1 GRYRAGRGVG
11 GFAWRRNPGRG
22 TAGVRRSLLQAMA
35 GARHGGAETFFVRLA
50 GALQRA
56 GQMQRVVIR
65 HCPDRSGALREAGVA
80 VTELRF
86 GGPFDVA
93 SRIAFRR
100 EIAEWWPDVVLTWMN
115 RATAMCP
122 AGDFVHVGRLG
133 GYYDLKYYRHCDHL
147 NGNTRAIVDYAVR
160 EGWPRERAHYLP
172 NFVPDP
178 RASPTGTV
186 LQRPQFPALAL
197 A

>member
-1 GRYRAGRGVG
+1 MT
-11 GFAWRRNPGRG
+11 RR
-22 TAGVRRSLLQAMA
+22 LLQAMA
-35 GARHGGAETFFVRLA
+35 GAPHGGAETFFVRLA

-56 GQMQRVVIR
+56 GEAQRVVIR

-100 EIAEWWPDVVLTWMN
+100 EIAEWRPEIVLTWMN

-122 AGDFVHVGRLG
+122 TGR
-133 GYYDLKYYRHCDHL
+133 REMVAAPPR
-147 NGNTRAIVDYAVR
+147 RAPPWSDAKRTSMADGRARV
-160 EGWPRERAHYLP
+160 PRAHGPSRWIKSRPAYEG
-172 NFVPDP
+172 P
-178 RASPTGTV
+178 R
-186 LQRPQFPALAL
+186 PAKAR
-197 A
+197 